1 MTLKLIILIASFSF
15 QATMCNDGGLDH
27 ANMGCLEGKEFDCDL
42 YEYAIRDIKE
52 GDEILSNYAIMDD
65 EPAWS
70 DLGLL

>member
-1 MTLKLIILIASFSF
+1 MLPFSF
-15 QATMCNDGGLDH
+15 QATMCNDGGLDY

-52 GDEILSNYAIMDD
+52 GDEILSNYAIMDN